1 MQEYEVADRIQLFR
15 EMLSCCHK
23 LMLCSYDNTFYHI
36 GSETEEEK
44 AADDLFSLFRKDTD
58 LESSVWEE
66 HAPLLFSVQIGIHWL
81 CCPAQEDA
89 GAKQIYVL
97 GPFFMEDY
105 SEEAIN
111 TFFSAAQVSDALRQ
125 NVWKL
130 IQKLPILS
138 WGRVQEYAMMLH
150 YLLTNQKIHQSDL
163 RFFGPTGATAAN
175 TQEFT
180 AVDTHG
186 TYLAEQKM
194 LRMVREGDLDLIR
207 HIDRIAVTGTIGQLA
222 RPGDSLRQM
231 KNAVQVSITLFS
243 RASIEGGLSPETA
256 LTLCDRYFQSVENAN
271 SLSELSSIAY
281 TLHRDFVER
290 VHMVRTQRLSKEIES
305 ACGYIERHL
314 EDELSLEKLAH
325 YAGYVDYY
333 FSKKFKQEV
342 GITLAE
348 YIRSKRLERAAMLLQ
363 STNEDVQAIAMRLQF
378 CSQSYFTDS
387 FRKKHGISPSKYRKN
402 GMQSDAPTILREGM
416 TVKI

>member
-1 MQEYEVADRIQLFR
+1 MQEYEVANRIQLFR

-36 GSETEEEK
+36 GAETEEEK

-58 LESSVWEE
+58 LEVSVWEE
-66 HAPLLFSVQIGIHWL
+66 PTPLLLTVQIGMHWL
-81 CCPAQEDA
+81 CCPARENE
-89 GAKQIYVL
+89 GAKQIYLL

-105 SEEAIN
+105 SKEVIN
-111 TFFSAAQVSDALRQ
+111 TFFSNTQVSDTLRQ

-130 IQKLPILS
+130 IPKLPVLS

-150 YLLTNQKIHQSDL
+150 YLLTNQKIRQSDL
-163 RFFGPTGATAAN
+163 RFWGSNRATAAN

-186 TYLAEQKM
+186 TYLAEQEM

-222 RPGDSLRQM
+222 QPGDSLRQM

-243 RASIEGGLSPETA
+243 RASIEGGLSAETA
-256 LTLCDRYFQSVENAN
+256 LTLCDWYFQSVENAK

-281 TLHRDFVER
+281 TLQRDFVER
-290 VHMVRTQRLSKEIES
+290 VHTVRTQRLSKEIES
-305 ACGYIERHL
+305 ACSYIERHL

-342 GITLAE
+342 GMTPAE
-348 YIRSKRLERAAMLLQ
+348 YIRSKRLERAAILLK
-363 STNEDVQAIAMRLQF
+363 STHEDVQAIAMRLQF

-387 FRKKHGISPSKYRKN
+387 FRKKYGISPRKYRKN
-402 GMQSDAPTILREGM
+402 GIQL
-416 TVKI
+416 